1 MSLTHV
7 AYYISNTDNKNRL
20 IEQLV
25 GGHQIPEI
33 SELNGVLFSEI
44 TVNKFIDE
52 EIRHEDFSVLT
63 DTKNSLEH
71 SSQGERKKALL
82 KHLIKQNPD
91 YIIVDNVFDSLDT
104 ATQSKISNTLQKLS
118 ETKHIIQIT
127 NRKRDILP
135 FIETIYV
142 PKKGEFTK
150 ADGELRLNN
159 DNYFVNDLPEPEQL
173 SIETHNPLVK
183 FNKVNVAYGD
193 RTIVRDICWEIKPGE
208 FWQLVGPN
216 GSGKSTL
223 LTLISGD
230 NPKAYNQDILLFGM
244 KKGSG
249 ETVWDIKSNIGHYTS
264 EMLRGFRRLDSI
276 EKMILSGFFDSIGLY
291 KYPTE
296 RQIHIAHQWL
306 KLIGLFDKKDKD
318 FVFLSP
324 GHKRLVLIARAMVKH
339 PPLLILDEPTNGL
352 DDADAK
358 IFSQLINKI
367 SEESRTAILY
377 VSHRKE
383 EHINPHFTY
392 QLTPS
397 ETGSTGKR
405 V

>member
-1 MSLTHV
+1 MSTRHV
-7 AYYISNTDNKNRL
+7 AYYISNSANKQQL
-20 IEQLV
+20 ID
-25 GGHQIPEI
+25 
-33 SELNGVLFSEI
+33 ELLSGERYKPLSGLKGSLFSEI
-44 TVNKFIDE
+44 TVNKFIE
-52 EIRHEDFSVLT
+52 EEKRHDDFSVLT

-82 KHLIKQNPD
+82 RHLINQNPD
-91 YIIVDNVFDSLDT
+91 YIIVDNVFDSLDV
-104 ATQSKISNTLQKLS
+104 ATQTNISHTLKDLSQSKP
-118 ETKHIIQIT
+118 IIQIT
-127 NRKRDILP
+127 SRKRDILP
-135 FIETIYV
+135 FIKTIYTF
-142 PKKGEFTK
+142 KNGEFVK
-150 ADGELRLNN
+150 ADGELKT
-159 DNYFVNDLPEPEQL
+159 DDKNYFVNDLPEPEHVPT
-173 SIETHNPLVK
+173 EVFNPLVK
-183 FNKVNVAYGD
+183 FNKVNVAYGG
-193 RTIVRDICWEIKPGE
+193 RTIVKDICWEIKPGE

-244 KKGSG
+244 KKGTG

-306 KLIGLFDKKDKD
+306 KLIGLFEKKDKD

-352 DDADAK
+352 DDTDAK

-397 ETGSTGKR
+397 ETGSTGQR